1 MNKNQFFLLNN
12 HISILYHLFS
22 LLLLKLNAYFSI
34 STETRYRGNS
44 VNLAVLRNLHFYRLL
59 GRIRMFSRSLILIKQ
74 VGSRSS
80 MYLLFS
86 LIVVSSKLGRVI
98 TSQSAYLVSEDT
110 PVRLF
115 YVVAYVLVNQVLYT
129 FS

>member
-1 MNKNQFFLLNN
+1 MNA
-12 HISILYHLFS
+12 SFS
-22 LLLLKLNAYFSI
+22 FS
-34 STETRYRGNS
+34 TKTRDRGNS
-44 VNLAVLRNLHFYRLL
+44 VNLAVLINLHFYRLI

-80 MYLLFS
+80 ILLLFS

-110 PVRLF
+110 PVGLF
-115 YVVAYVLVNQVLYT
+115 CIVAYVLVNQVLYT

>member
-1 MNKNQFFLLNN
+1 
-12 HISILYHLFS
+12 
-22 LLLLKLNAYFSI
+22 
-34 STETRYRGNS
+34 
-44 VNLAVLRNLHFYRLL
+44 
-59 GRIRMFSRSLILIKQ
+59 MFSRSLILIKQ

-80 MYLLFS
+80 IFLLFS

>member
-1 MNKNQFFLLNN
+1 
-12 HISILYHLFS
+12 
-22 LLLLKLNAYFSI
+22 
-34 STETRYRGNS
+34 
-44 VNLAVLRNLHFYRLL
+44 
-59 GRIRMFSRSLILIKQ
+59 MFSRSLILIKQ

-80 MYLLFS
+80 ILLLFS

>member
-1 MNKNQFFLLNN
+1 
-12 HISILYHLFS
+12 
-22 LLLLKLNAYFSI
+22 
-34 STETRYRGNS
+34 
-44 VNLAVLRNLHFYRLL
+44 
-59 GRIRMFSRSLILIKQ
+59 MFSRSLILIKQ

>member
-1 MNKNQFFLLNN
+1 MNASFSFLT
-12 HISILYHLFS
+12 
-22 LLLLKLNAYFSI
+22 K
-34 STETRYRGNS
+34 TRDRGNS
-44 VNLAVLRNLHFYRLL
+44 VNLAVLINLHFYRLI

-80 MYLLFS
+80 ILLLFS

-110 PVRLF
+110 PVGLF
-115 YVVAYVLVNQVLYT
+115 CIVAYVLVNQVLYT

>member
-1 MNKNQFFLLNN
+1 
-12 HISILYHLFS
+12 
-22 LLLLKLNAYFSI
+22 
-34 STETRYRGNS
+34 
-44 VNLAVLRNLHFYRLL
+44 
-59 GRIRMFSRSLILIKQ
+59 MFSRSLILIKQ

-80 MYLLFS
+80 ILLLFS

-110 PVRLF
+110 PVGLF
-115 YVVAYVLVNQVLYT
+115 CIVAYVLVNQVLYT